1 MRRLTTLSLSETVLI
16 GGAVLVDNVTDFA
29 PLWFWAIVTIICLAL
44 AIAINCPPLSS
55 WSPQLPWAVQLKV
68 TSRRKGRL
76 SRLEERLELH
86 KLFIENLRIMDRL
99 SDSEIETLKRRLDT
113 FEQDLRQ

>member
-1 MRRLTTLSLSETVLI
+1 MRRLTTLALSETVLI
-16 GGAVLVDNVTDFA
+16 GGAVLVDNMTDFA

-76 SRLEERLELH
+76 SRLEDRLELNN
-86 KLFIENLRIMDRL
+86 LRTENLRIMDRL
-99 SDSEIETLKRRLDT
+99 SDSEIESLKHRLDML
-113 FEQDLRQ
+113 ERDLRQ